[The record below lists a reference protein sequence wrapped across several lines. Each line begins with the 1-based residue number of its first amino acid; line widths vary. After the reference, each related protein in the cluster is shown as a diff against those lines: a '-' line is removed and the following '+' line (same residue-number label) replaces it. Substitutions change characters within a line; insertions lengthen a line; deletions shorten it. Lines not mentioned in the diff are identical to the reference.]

1 MLVTKPLNKSVA
13 FEDIDFSQSQRDYE
27 MENALEVAECHFI
40 LNNAD
45 KMAIEA
51 YVDYNG
57 NETMLESQ
65 FATLTENALTD
76 ITKSLKDMVKR
87 FIEFMAKF
95 LNNLKNW
102 FKGLFSKTQAFI
114 NKYKDDPTEI
124 ELELYCD
131 FEDAKDAIKD
141 FTDDYEK
148 VVKKYVNE
156 FTTMGRTVRAH
167 EQEQEDFI
175 SVMCREAG
183 TNFDYSSLTNLTIS
197 EFVSAEVT
205 GRHIKRHKKMK
216 LKDFVKDLQD
226 FMKLEKA
233 TKNLESYK
241 LAEKI
246 FGALNKMT
254 DNKSYMAVSAQKLY
268 SFLTQL
274 ATAIPVAVKEVI
286 SDNIKQAIEAAKNIQ
301 DAEFTEDHKPNDFS
315 AYELPKLN

>member
-13 FEDIDFSQSQRDYE
+13 FEDIDFSQLQRDYE

-57 NETMLESQ
+57 NEAMLESH

-76 ITKSLKDMVKR
+76 VVNTLKDMTKR
-87 FIEFMAKF
+87 FIQFMAKF
-95 LNNLKNW
+95 IANLKNW
-102 FKGLFSKTQAFI
+102 IKGLFSKTQAFI
-114 NKYKDDPTEI
+114 NKYKDDSAEI
-124 ELELYCD
+124 ELEYYYD
-131 FEDAKDAIKD
+131 FDDAKDAVKD
-141 FTDDYEK
+141 FTEDYHK
-148 VVKKYVNE
+148 VVNKCINE
-156 FTTMGRTVRAH
+156 FTSMGMIARAH
-167 EQEQEDFI
+167 SEDQEDFI
-175 SVMCREAG
+175 SVITRVVN
-183 TNFDYSSLTNLTIS
+183 TNYDYSSLTGSIS
-197 EFVSAEVT
+197 DFVLEEVS
-205 GRHIKRHKKMK
+205 GRNMKKHKKMK

-241 LAEKI
+241 MAEKI
-246 FGALNKMT
+246 FSVINKMS
-254 DNKSYMAVSAQKLY
+254 NNSSYLAVSAQKMY

-274 ATAIPVAVKEVI
+274 ATAIPNAVKEVI
-286 SDNIKQAIEAAKNIQ
+286 SYNIKQAIEAAKNIQ